1 VTCAVYARKHGLLE
15 EVEKDGNN
23 SRELQN
29 VKRRCFV
36 WSTSLVS
43 RPLAMHQGTSSAI
56 VSLAITMR
64 QCNLT

>member
-1 VTCAVYARKHGLLE
+1 MLASTDYLR
-15 EVEKDGNN
+15 EKDGNG

-29 VKRRCFV
+29 VKKRCFV

-43 RPLAMHQGTSSAI
+43 RQPAMHPMHQGTSLAI

-64 QCNLT
+64 